1 MDVFFMSQSAYIRQ
15 DLSRVK
21 PAFFYRERDKN
32 NATYPAK
39 NGIIRGKQ
47 WTSLIVD
54 IAMYF

>member
-1 MDVFFMSQSAYIRQ
+1 MSQSAYIRQ

-21 PAFFYRERDKN
+21 PAFFCLKRDKN

-47 WTSLIVD
+47 SPSLIVD
-54 IAMYF
+54 ITMYF